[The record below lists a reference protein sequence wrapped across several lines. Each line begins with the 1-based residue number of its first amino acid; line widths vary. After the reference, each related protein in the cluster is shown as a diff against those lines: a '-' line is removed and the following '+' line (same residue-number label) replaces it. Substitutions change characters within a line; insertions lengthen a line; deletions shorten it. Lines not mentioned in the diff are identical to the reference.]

1 MLVSAANSSAA
12 SDADRE
18 LVANARGVLFY
29 GTPHAGTA
37 MANLGSA
44 AKYLFF
50 PTAEVRELETGSPQL
65 EELNSSF
72 KVRKACATAPL
83 NKNAKCIPLSGR
95 QELVSQSQKSSAVG
109 GIEVV
114 SFGES
119 KATPYLGLDL
129 TFVPQESSNPG
140 VGVHTQVDSNH
151 MNICKPGD
159 RQSVLYKKL
168 GRYVVVTVLS
178 RQ

>member
-65 EELNSSF
+65 EDLNSSF
-72 KVRKACATAPL
+72 KVRTVQLFASL
-83 NKNAKCIPLSGR
+83 NMVLMLHDFLSPTR
-95 QELVSQSQKSSAVG
+95 NSFPKVKSQALLA
-109 GIEVV
+109 E
-114 SFGES
+114 
-119 KATPYLGLDL
+119 
-129 TFVPQESSNPG
+129 
-140 VGVHTQVDSNH
+140 
-151 MNICKPGD
+151 
-159 RQSVLYKKL
+159 
-168 GRYVVVTVLS
+168 
-178 RQ
+178 